1 MADGFSAGLTPQALM
16 TSRATKLR
24 LVIFDCDGVLVD
36 SEGIANRIIA
46 RELSA
51 LGWLV
56 TPSDAEQLFLGM
68 TLPDMLPMI
77 EAKIGRKVPEGWR
90 DYIRAMFIEV
100 LGHEVTAIDGA
111 TEALDGVTALGLPW
125 RIASNSSHE
134 EMRVKFARIGLTERV
149 AGRTHSHR
157 DVGRGKPAPDLFLAT
172 AAAQG
177 VTPAECVVIE
187 DSTTGARAAAA
198 AGMDCLAYVPHG
210 DGAAL
215 RAAGA
220 IPFRSMYDLPALI
233 GLAARGTE

>member
-1 MADGFSAGLTPQALM
+1 MS
-16 TSRATKLR
+16 SRATQLR

-36 SEGIANRIIA
+36 SESIANRLIA
-46 RELSA
+46 RELSD
-51 LGWLV
+51 LGW
-56 TPSDAEQLFLGM
+56 PMMPAEADKLFLGM
-68 TLPDMLPMI
+68 TLPDMMPMI
-77 EAKIGRKVPEGWR
+77 EAQIGRKLPEGWR
-90 DYIRAMFIEV
+90 DRIRALFIDV

-111 TEALDGVTALGLPW
+111 VQALDGVSAMGLPW

-149 AGRTHSHR
+149 ANRTHSHR

-177 VTPAECVVIE
+177 VCPAECVVIE

-210 DGAAL
+210 DGLAL
-215 RAAGA
+215 RAVGA

-233 GLAARGTE
+233 RLAPRGPA